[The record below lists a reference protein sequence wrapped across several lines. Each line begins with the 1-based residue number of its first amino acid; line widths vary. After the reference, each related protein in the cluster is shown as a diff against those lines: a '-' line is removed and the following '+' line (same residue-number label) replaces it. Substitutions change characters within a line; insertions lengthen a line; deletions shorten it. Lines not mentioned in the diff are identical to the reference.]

1 MTIADGVCEI
11 PIEERSA
18 REVTHISGLAESGEI
33 VTVQVTAPRSQA
45 ANPAFDVTPARLITG
60 LMTER
65 GSASAS
71 REGLAQLYSE
81 KAHDAAA
88 A

>member
-1 MTIADGVCEI
+1 MQI
-11 PIEERSA
+11 
-18 REVTHISGLAESGEI
+18 
-33 VTVQVTAPRSQA
+33 TAPGSKA

-65 GSASAS
+65 GVTPAS
-71 REGLAQLYSE
+71 RDGLAQLYPE
-81 KAHDAAA
+81 KISKAAA

>member
-1 MTIADGVCEI
+1 
-11 PIEERSA
+11 
-18 REVTHISGLAESGEI
+18 VTHISGLAESGEI

-45 ANPAFDVTPARLITG
+45 ANPAFDVTPVRLITG

-65 GSASAS
+65 GIAS
-71 REGLAQLYSE
+71 GLAQLYSE
-81 KAHDAAA
+81 KAQDAAA